1 MHVDQEGEYTSSILI
16 KLGKDTDKVTHKSM
30 TSVRYRNV

>member
-1 MHVDQEGEYTSSILI
+1 MHVDQESEYTSRILI
-16 KLGKDTDKVTHKSM
+16 KSGKDTDKVAHKSM